1 MQTSFQSAGF
11 LGFDI
16 ILSHLLHSSKI
27 TERTREVESLIQQHT
42 ESERGSRDTK
52 LGVPSLGNYF
62 LVLVQWWPEVT
73 RSRPTLALASAS
85 ADFY

>member
-1 MQTSFQSAGF
+1 MQTSSQSAGF

-42 ESERGSRDTK
+42 ESERENRDTK
-52 LGVPSLGNYF
+52 LGVPSLGYYF

-73 RSRPTLALASAS
+73 RSRPTLALASAL